1 MIHVAVL
8 GGNRATAVHAPG
20 VALSSCAARKC
31 TEHTSDWRARAGTPL
46 NTHGVA
52 ALMALTPLMA
62 LFSTQYPVEAHFAAY
77 VLSRGGVALA
87 RQPRIAKDALPWLRS
102 QGFEVRAQLFV
113 ADVDTPEHQPWTEA
127 QLDELQRIWNSGAFS
142 ILDTC
147 GFYLSPRG
155 LRVLQPTGEPLDVE
169 EHEARQRAW
178 LRALASIHPLFAR
191 AAEVHDWTRLSRV
204 PHYHRDLELVRSPW
218 MDTTRMVRI
227 DPPEPDH
234 VVRRARASSSTSA
247 VVSFAD
253 DVPRGWEPIAD
264 ALGAVIRD
272 SVTERWRDCYLA
284 LAGALI
290 ERECPPEGVPAVIAR
305 AHLVDTQ
312 WGQYLAD
319 RVTIAR
325 TTVQR
330 HAQGLP
336 VVGYNALRASHPAV
350 ATILDEC
357 TTEGATR
364 RVLSQLTQGTAPTM
378 SLEEGRA
385 AFAAELEQ
393 PYGVTLVIGPPGLGK
408 SSGTVARVRRLPVIV
423 ERATP
428 GSRWGYSVPTH
439 KLASQLRGQAPE
451 RAARLFGPLSHTT
464 DGKPTCIHHAAAEA
478 WSRGGQSVQLDFC
491 DGRRKAPCTEHKSCP
506 AREGWEGPK
515 EANLVIGPSELLG
528 ALDQAAGPRG
538 ALVIDEPPEP
548 FTADALSVE
557 DIEGAVRHLDVFV
570 VDYSAAMEPALR
582 ALLTWLTSAQS
593 DARLSLPDA
602 LIAGGATDDELVAA
616 YGAIADDA
624 KSKAPPVLWRHVAY
638 ARTSSSRAA
647 ELGAASRVL
656 NLIWRG
662 LRAPVSPLVRAQV
675 EGDRRTA
682 VLAGIHEGLQHALRR
697 EGPVV
702 LLDAS
707 GDVHLEAI
715 TRVIGY
721 APRVVRLPVVE
732 GAPIHR
738 AILPDARARRAH
750 WLPKG
755 VPTWDAGITSALRT
769 ALAWLRERGVRSVG
783 VMSAQQITTAIA
795 HAINPSD
802 ATRATW
808 KNLRLTKKSLE
819 ACAPELADLFDGLSV
834 VTAHYGALEGLDTM
848 IGVDATLTLLDPRPN
863 LGAVRDQLA
872 LCGSRKS
879 DSARLV
885 ELAAAELE
893 QAHGRLRTIHRTT
906 EGYQLHVGDV
916 VPRGWYSATIV
927 TRAVGRPA
935 TTSAMSA
942 GELRALRGD
951 DSLRDFAVTL
961 GVGKSTLERYESGKH
976 GIPEDVAAR
985 ARAVRPECPGNPH
998 SKYINRMGVPG
1009 TVSDFPGSEGPEG
1022 PKEARTG

>member
-20 VALSSCAARKC
+20 VALSSCATRGC
-31 TEHTSDWRARAGTPL
+31 TEHTSDWRARPGTPA
-46 NTHGVA
+46 NTHGVS
-52 ALMALTPLMA
+52 ALMQVVPLMTMLSA
-62 LFSTQYPVEAHFAAY
+62 QYPVEAHFAAY
-77 VLSRGGVALA
+77 LLSRDGVVLE

-102 QGFEVRAQLFV
+102 EGFEVRSQLFV
-113 ADVDTPEHQPWTEA
+113 ADVDTPEHQPWTEV
-127 QLDELQRIWNSGAFS
+127 QLEELQSVWNSGAS
-142 ILDTC
+142 MLDTC

-155 LRVLQPTGEPLDVE
+155 LRMLQPTAELLDVE
-169 EHEARQRAW
+169 EHEARQRTW
-178 LRALASIHPLFAR
+178 LRALASLHPLFAR

-204 PHYHRDLELVRSPW
+204 PHYHRDLVLVRSPW
-218 MDTTRMVRI
+218 MDVSRMVRI
-227 DPPEPDH
+227 DPPEPDR
-234 VVRRARASSSTSA
+234 VVRRARASATSSA

-253 DVPRGWEPIAD
+253 EVPRGWEPIAD
-264 ALGAVIRD
+264 ALGAAIRD
-272 SVTERWRDCYLA
+272 TVTERWRDCYLA

-290 ERECPPEGVPAVIAR
+290 ERACPPEGVPAVIAR
-305 AHLVDTQ
+305 AHLIDAA

-336 VVGYNALRASHPAV
+336 IAGYNSLRATHPGV
-350 ATILDEC
+350 ASVLDEC

-364 RVLSQLTQGTAPTM
+364 RVLAQLAQHTAPTIT
-378 SLEEGRA
+378 LEEGRA
-385 AFAAELEQ
+385 ALAEVLER
-393 PYGVTLVIGPPGLGK
+393 PYGVTLVVGPPGLGK
-408 SSGTVARVRRLPVIV
+408 SSSTVARVRRLPVIV

-439 KLASQLRGQAPE
+439 KLAKQLREQAPD

-491 DGRRKAPCTEHKSCP
+491 EGRRKAPCSEYKGCP

-515 EANLVIGPSELLG
+515 NANLVIGPSDLLG

-538 ALVIDEPPEP
+538 VLVIDEPPDPYTSELL
-548 FTADALSVE
+548 TVE
-557 DIEGAVRHLDVFV
+557 DLEGAIRHLDVFEQS
-570 VDYSAAMEPALR
+570 YSAAIEPAAR
-582 ALLTWLTSAQS
+582 ALLAWLLNAQP

-602 LIAGGATDDELVAA
+602 LIAGGATDAELEAA
-616 YGAIADDA
+616 YSAIPDSA

-638 ARTSSSRAA
+638 ARATPSRAA
-647 ELGAASRVL
+647 ELGSASRVFDL
-656 NLIWRG
+656 LWRG
-662 LRAPVSPLVRAQV
+662 LRSHVSPFARAQV
-675 EGDRRTA
+675 EYGRRTL
-682 VLAGIHEGLQHALRR
+682 VLAGLHEELQHALRR

-707 GDVHLEAI
+707 GDVHLEAL
-715 TRVIGY
+715 TRVLGY

-738 AILPDARARRAH
+738 AILPDAKARRTH
-750 WLPKG
+750 WLPNG
-755 VPTWDAGITSALRT
+755 EPAWSAGITSALRV

-783 VMSAQQITTAIA
+783 VMSAQPITTAIA
-795 HAINPSD
+795 HAVNPSD
-802 ATRATW
+802 ATRSAW
-808 KNLRLTKKSLE
+808 KNLGLSKKSLE
-819 ACAPELADLFDGLSV
+819 ACAPELRELFEGLSI
-834 VTAHYGALEGLDTM
+834 VTAHYGALEGLDSM

-872 LCGSRKS
+872 LCGSKKN
-879 DSARLV
+879 DSARLD

-906 EGYQLHVGDV
+906 EGFQLHIGDV
-916 VPRGWYSATIV
+916 VPRGWHSATLLS
-927 TRAVGRPA
+927 RPVGRPK
-935 TTSAMSA
+935 TKGVMSA
-942 GELRALRGD
+942 GELRSLRGD
-951 DSLRDFAVTL
+951 TTIRDFAKALGIGIATL
-961 GVGKSTLERYESGKH
+961 SRYESGER
-976 GIPEDVAAR
+976 GIPESVAAKSR
-985 ARAVRPECPGNPH
+985 ALRLVCSRNPH
-998 SKYINRMGVPG
+998 SNNINRMGVLG
-1009 TVSDFPGSEGPEG
+1009 TPSYSPDSSNEGGSD
-1022 PKEARTG
+1022 A

>member
-1 MIHVAVL
+1 MIQVAIL

-20 VALSSCAARKC
+20 VALSSCATRGC
-31 TEHTSDWRARAGTPL
+31 TAHSSDWRARAGTPQ

-52 ALMALTPLMA
+52 ALMVLTPLMT
-62 LFSTQYPVEAHFAAY
+62 LFSTLYPVEAHFAAY
-77 VLSRGGVALA
+77 ILSRDGVSLA

-102 QGFEVRAQLFV
+102 QGFEIRSQLFV

-127 QLDELQRIWNSGAFS
+127 QLEQLQSVWNGGAS
-142 ILDTC
+142 MLDTC

-155 LRVLQPTGEPLDVE
+155 LRVLQPTAELLDVE

-204 PHYHRDLELVRSPW
+204 PHYHRDLSVVRSPW
-218 MDTTRMVRI
+218 MDVTRMVRI
-227 DPPEPDH
+227 DPPEPDR
-234 VVRRARASSSTSA
+234 VVRRARASATTSA

-253 DVPRGWEPIAD
+253 EVPRGWEPIAD

-290 ERECPPEGVPAVIAR
+290 ERACPPEGVPAVIAR
-305 AHLVDTQ
+305 AHLIDTE

-336 VVGYNALRASHPAV
+336 IVGYNALRASHPDV

-364 RVLSQLTQGTAPTM
+364 RVLAQLAQSTAPTM
-378 SLEEGRA
+378 TLDEGRA
-385 AFAAELEQ
+385 AFAAVLDN

-439 KLASQLRGQAPE
+439 KLAEQLREQAPE

-464 DGKPTCIHHAAAEA
+464 DGRPTCIHHAAAEA
-478 WSRGGQSVQLDFC
+478 WSRGAQSVQLDFC
-491 DGRRKAPCTEHKSCP
+491 EGRRKAPCTEHKSCA
-506 AREGWEGPK
+506 AREGWEGPR
-515 EANLVIGPSELLG
+515 EANLVIGPSELLS
-528 ALDQAAGPRG
+528 ALDEAAGPRG
-538 ALVIDEPPEP
+538 TLVIDEPPAPFSAEP
-548 FTADALSVE
+548 LTIE
-557 DIEGAVRHLDVFV
+557 DLEGAIRHLDVFV
-570 VDYSAAMEPALR
+570 ADYSDAMEPALR
-582 ALLTWLTSAQS
+582 ALLAWLNAAQP

-602 LIAGGATDDELVAA
+602 LSAGGATDDELVRA

-647 ELGAASRVL
+647 ELGGASRVL
-656 NLIWRG
+656 DLIWRG

-675 EGDRRTA
+675 EGDRRVA
-682 VLAGIHEGLQHALRR
+682 VLAGIHEDLQRALRR

-715 TRVIGY
+715 TRVLGY
-721 APRVVRLPVVE
+721 APNVVRLPVVE

-738 AILPDARARRAH
+738 AILPDARARRTH

-755 VPTWDAGITSALRT
+755 APAWDAGITSALRT
-769 ALAWLRERGVRSVG
+769 ALTWLRERGVRSIG
-783 VMSAQQITTAIA
+783 FMSAQQITTAIA
-795 HAINPSD
+795 HALNPSD
-802 ATRATW
+802 ATRAPW
-808 KNLRLTKKSLE
+808 KNLGLTRKSLE
-819 ACAPELADLFDGLSV
+819 ACAPELAELFEGMTV
-834 VTAHYGALEGLDTM
+834 VTAHYGALEGLDHM
-848 IGVDATLTLLDPRPN
+848 IGVDATFTLLDPRPN

-872 LCGSRKS
+872 LCGSTTN

-916 VPRGWYSATIV
+916 VPRGWYAATIV
-927 TRAVGRPA
+927 TRAVGRP
-935 TTSAMSA
+935 TTESAMTA
-942 GELRALRGD
+942 DEFRALRGD
-951 DSLRDFAVTL
+951 ASVREFATAL
-961 GVGKSTLERYESGKH
+961 GVSHPTVIRYESTKRA
-976 GIPEDVAAR
+976 IPSDVAAR
-985 ARAVRPECPGNPH
+985 ARALRAEWYRNPH
-998 SKYINRMGVPG
+998 SINKYRMGVSVPP
-1009 TVSDFPGSEGPEG
+1009 TYSPDSEGSEEG
-1022 PKEARTG
+1022 RSE